1 MFNLETHDELKDFLK
16 NWVVLYVTDIGITS
30 SVLRQLTDEV
40 AYSIEVM
47 LVCKVKEVMLVS

>member
-30 SVLRQLTDEV
+30 SVLHQLTDEV
-40 AYSIEVM
+40 AYRYRGNA
-47 LVCKVKEVMLVS
+47 VKEVMPVS